1 MGDNPLVADVK
12 DSHHFWK
19 GAGLGE
25 DIADVVAA
33 IESEQWVD
41 ASLAGLTG
49 VMSGVGAFLD
59 PLGTLASTGVSWLIE
74 AVEPLREFL
83 DDLTGDA
90 DILTAHAATWTNMA
104 VELAAIKEDLA
115 AAMEADITG
124 WKDDAADAYKAMM
137 GNNLEGTDGLAG
149 LCAAMSAATTGA
161 GTLVT
166 VTRELVR
173 DLIAQ
178 LVGTLL
184 VRLPVWLGLCAT
196 GVGIPVVAAQ
206 AAGMVMN
213 VVSSLTSAVI
223 ALVTSLQSLQ
233 ALLDS

>member
-19 GAGLGE
+19 GAGIGE
-25 DIADVVAA
+25 DIADIVSA
-33 IESEQWVD
+33 IESENWVD
-41 ASLAGLTG
+41 ASISGVTG

-83 DDLTGDA
+83 DDLTGEA
-90 DILTAHAATWTNMA
+90 DILTAHAETWTNMA
-104 VELAAIKEDLA
+104 VELASIKEDLTA
-115 AAMEADITG
+115 FLASDIAG
-124 WKDDAADAYKAMM
+124 WKDDAAEAYKAMM
-137 GNNLEGTDGLAG
+137 GNNIEGTDGLAG

-166 VTRELVR
+166 ATRELVR
-173 DLIAQ
+173 DIISQ
-178 LVGTLL
+178 LVATIL

-196 GVGIPVVAAQ
+196 GVGIPAVAAQ

-213 VVSSLTSAVI
+213 IASTLTGVVL